1 MNTNKNKKILPY
13 LIIAIASF
21 YILPL
26 LGKNTGY
33 FILVLL
39 VIFPLVSFNIGLIY
53 GTKYGFN
60 GLLPLLLGGVFLPT
74 IFIYYNISAII
85 YFPTYQTLTLLGN
98 IIGNFIRK
106 KTKKNINLNMEN

>member
-1 MNTNKNKKILPY
+1 MNTNKNKKMLPY

-60 GLLPLLLGGVFLPT
+60 GLLPLLLGGVFSPT

-98 IIGNFIRK
+98 FIRK
-106 KTKKNINLNMEN
+106 KTKKNIKLNMEN